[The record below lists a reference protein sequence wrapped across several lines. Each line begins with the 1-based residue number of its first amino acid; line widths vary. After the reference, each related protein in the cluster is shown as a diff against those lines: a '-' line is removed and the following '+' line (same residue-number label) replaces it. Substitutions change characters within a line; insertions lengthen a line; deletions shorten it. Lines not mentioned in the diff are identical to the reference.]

1 MERDDVIF
9 SFQNGKRDR
18 VTDNDSIKPDDA
30 QDALNTVEKMS
41 TAGRKRGVPPRW
53 YGLGIAA
60 IVTVGFALY
69 AQQDPGNFPGLFIAL
84 GVALFTAFSRDK
96 IGAMSRSVAETRAAI
111 WGLIGLC
118 VFLGVLFLGGIYFRR
133 LYDLAWIP
141 VVTGLIA
148 GTTIFLLSESERR
161 HHQKND

>member
-9 SFQNGKRDR
+9 SFHNGKRDR
-18 VTDNDSIKPDDA
+18 MTDSDSIKSDDA

-41 TAGRKRGVPPRW
+41 AAGRKRGVPPRW
-53 YGLGIAA
+53 YGLGIAT

-96 IGAMSRSVAETRAAI
+96 IGAMSRSVPETRAAI

-118 VFLGVLFLGGIYFRR
+118 VFLGIVF
-133 LYDLAWIP
+133 WWN
-141 VVTGLIA
+141 
-148 GTTIFLLSESERR
+148 LLSASLRSR
-161 HHQKND
+161 MDTGGNRIHCWHDHILVKRKRKTSPPKK